1 MQDNIPKRCEFSSV
15 SENEVYFQQHTTP
28 IPYVRLK
35 HALNQLSV
43 DGHF

>member
-1 MQDNIPKRCEFSSV
+1 MQYNIPKRREFSRV
-15 SENEVYFQQHTTP
+15 SENEMYFQQHTTP

-35 HALNQLSV
+35 HALNQVSV